1 MMAQGSPVGRSPIA
15 AWLSEAPQPENV
27 ARLGYIICAT
37 PRSGS
42 YFLCDLLRSTGVL
55 GRPHEFF
62 CGDAMRR
69 HGALD
74 YPDSLDRQIAAVR
87 TYGCGAN
94 GIFGVKLLPSHLAGR
109 SLSRIMTGLN
119 GPVPVLL
126 EREDLLGQAISQAR
140 AAQSHWFMANDKPRF
155 DAGLIRD
162 HLELL
167 VRWNASWRIYFARR
181 GAVPLRVI
189 YEDVVASPHEAVGRI
204 AAALGLEAPPQI
216 DPQRLSMSVQRDAI
230 SAEWRERFLAAQP
243 SALELTAPRTVPAIT
258 WQRRLRRLARML
270 HLRSR

>member
-1 MMAQGSPVGRSPIA
+1 MIAQAPQIARSPIA
-15 AWLSEAPQPENV
+15 GWLSEPPQPANV

-62 CGDAMRR
+62 CGEAMRR
-69 HGALD
+69 HGAPD
-74 YPDSLDRQIAAVR
+74 YPDDPDRQIAAVR
-87 TYGCGAN
+87 TYGCSAN

-109 SLSRIMTGLN
+109 SLSRIMTGLD

-140 AAQSHWFMANDKPRF
+140 AAQLHWFISNDEPRF

-162 HLELL
+162 HLDLL
-167 VRWNASWRIYFARR
+167 VRSNASWRIYFARR
-181 GAVPLRVI
+181 GIVPLRLI
-189 YEDVVASPHEAVGRI
+189 YEDVVASPQDAVVKI
-204 AAALGLEAPPQI
+204 AAAMGLDAPPQS
-216 DPQRLSMSVQRDAI
+216 DPQRLSMTVQRDAI

-243 SALELTAPRTVPAIT
+243 SALELRAPRTLPTIT
-258 WQRRLRRLARML
+258 WQRRLRRLARVL
-270 HLRSR
+270 HFRSS